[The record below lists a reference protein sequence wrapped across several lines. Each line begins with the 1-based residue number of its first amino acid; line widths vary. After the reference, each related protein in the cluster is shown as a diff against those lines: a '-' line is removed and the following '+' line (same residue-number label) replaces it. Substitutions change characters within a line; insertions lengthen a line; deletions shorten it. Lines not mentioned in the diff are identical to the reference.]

1 MKTKIT
7 DTFCYAGYS
16 WRVFAG
22 NRFAG
27 YVVALSEYDAYRKA
41 QDKFG
46 KNIWIERIVDPEY
59 NK

>member
-1 MKTKIT
+1 MTN
-7 DTFCYAGYS
+7 TFCYAGYS
-16 WRVFAG
+16 WRVFAN

-27 YVVALSEYDAYRKA
+27 YIVALSEYDAYRKA
-41 QDKFG
+41 QEKFG